1 MIAIIDY
8 GMGNLRSVE
17 KGFLKVGVDVK
28 VTSKPKDVIEAD
40 GVVLPGVGAFKDCMR
55 EMTDLKLIDAVVDSV
70 KQGKPYLGICL
81 GLQALFSESEEFG
94 RCRGLDVLRGKV
106 VKFDFGVQNQ
116 ESEVSSLQSGER
128 NQDSIFKIRNSELLT
143 LNSQLSTLKVPHM
156 GWNAINIIKDDNPL
170 FAGIPDK
177 SYFYFVHSYY
187 VAPEEASVISTTTD
201 YGIEFTSSVRKDNIF
216 AVQFHPEKSQEL
228 GLRVLKNFGDIVK
241 NSR

>member
-28 VTSKPKDVIEAD
+28 VTNRAEDVINAD

-55 EMTDLKLIDAVVDSV
+55 ELTNLDLIGAVVEAV
-70 KQGKPYLGICL
+70 KQGKPYMGICL
-81 GLQALFSESEEFG
+81 GLQVLFSESQEFG

-106 VKFDFGVQNQ
+106 VKFDFGNQ
-116 ESEVSSLQSGER
+116 
-128 NQDSIFKIRNSELLT
+128 
-143 LNSQLSTLKVPHM
+143 SQTTDQPLKVPHM
-156 GWNAINIIKDDNPL
+156 GWNALNIKKDDNPL

-187 VAPEEASVISTTTD
+187 VAPDDASIISTTTD

-216 AVQFHPEKSQEL
+216 AVQFHPEKSQAL
-228 GLRVLKNFGDIVK
+228 GLRILKNFGEIVAG
-241 NSR
+241 R